1 MPCIAA
7 LPLTKLMVDRMP
19 ARVEPKNA
27 DGPVVL
33 EMDLQGTANRKSVPG
48 LQ

>member
-1 MPCIAA
+1 MPVR
-7 LPLTKLMVDRMP
+7 L
-19 ARVEPKNA
+19 EPKTE

>member
-1 MPCIAA
+1 V
-7 LPLTKLMVDRMP
+7 PLTKLMVDRMP
-19 ARVEPKNA
+19 VRLEPKVE

-48 LQ
+48 IQ